1 MTLVLII
8 LAIILLY
15 FAVIL
20 LMRAPGCTGNCLQ
33 GRAKCDCVFRKDKD
47 DIRQDKRP

>member
-1 MTLVLII
+1 MILVLII
-8 LAIILLY
+8 LAIIFLY
-15 FAVIL
+15 FAVIF